1 MSASSLF
8 KGADTCLVSKLFLK
22 CRLFLSGSTRMQ
34 NLQKIY
40 NEIVEFSFECLNLCN
55 IRCIMGIII
64 NVTIG

>member
-1 MSASSLF
+1 
-8 KGADTCLVSKLFLK
+8 
-22 CRLFLSGSTRMQ
+22 MQ

-40 NEIVEFSFECLNLCN
+40 NEVVEFSFECLNSCN